1 MAGID
6 NIRSGHSLT
15 NTSRSS
21 SQRTDNHSSEAKAN
35 GTDSSVSRAD
45 DAVSLSAQ
53 SKRIGEMHDQM
64 ASSPAFDSAK
74 VQAIKEAIAN
84 GSYVVDPDKLAENMI
99 KFEKELGGLS

>member
-15 NTSRSS
+15 NTSRSN
-21 SQRTDNHSSEAKAN
+21 QRADNHSSETK
-35 GTDSSVSRAD
+35 TRSSDRTSIS
-45 DAVSLSAQ
+45 DAVSISSQ
-53 SKRIGEMHDQM
+53 SKEIGKMHDQL